1 MELRTQVLTAAQW
14 EQEIG
19 NLIYL
24 LQVKGKHELIVSY
37 GWGCDLDMDDLYQEV
52 PLPLSDLREWIV
64 QAAVSGVFTLGE
76 GTLHIRSQDKEVE
89 FELCHEADIHVT
101 TENKEMAQEVACGW
115 TARGITFY
123 EIGSTS
129 KQ

>member
-37 GWGCDLDMDDLYQEV
+37 GWGCDLDMNDLYQEV
-52 PLPLSDLREWIV
+52 PLLLSHLREWIE
-64 QAAVSGVFTLGE
+64 QSTASGIFALGE
-76 GTLHIRSQDKEVE
+76 GTLHIHSQDKEIE

-101 TENKEMAQEVACGW
+101 TENKELAQEVACGW
-115 TARGITFY
+115 TARGIAFY
-123 EIGSTS
+123 EIVSAS